1 MPEIKVVSFR
11 VGEEVYAVDIMKIDS
26 ISEMMKTMKL
36 PGLPSFMIGV
46 ANLRGE
52 VIPIIDTRVKFMLE
66 KKGDHSQDRIV
77 VVFMDDKKIG
87 ILVDEVKE
95 VLTLDQDQLE
105 EPPKTGGKRSSGF
118 ISAIAKLE
126 DRMLM
131 IIDIDKVLTTEEL
144 IKIDGLVENL

>member
-1 MPEIKVVSFR
+1 MAEIKVVSFR

-46 ANLRGE
+46 ANLRGD
-52 VIPIIDTRVKFMLE
+52 VIPVIDTRVKFMLE
-66 KKGDHSQDRIV
+66 KKKDHSQDRIV
-77 VVFMDDKKIG
+77 VVFMEDTKIG
-87 ILVDEVKE
+87 IVVDEVKE
-95 VLTLDQDQLE
+95 VLTLSQEQLE
-105 EPPKTGGKRSSGF
+105 EPPSAGQRGARF

-144 IKIDGLVENL
+144 IKIDNVVDQM